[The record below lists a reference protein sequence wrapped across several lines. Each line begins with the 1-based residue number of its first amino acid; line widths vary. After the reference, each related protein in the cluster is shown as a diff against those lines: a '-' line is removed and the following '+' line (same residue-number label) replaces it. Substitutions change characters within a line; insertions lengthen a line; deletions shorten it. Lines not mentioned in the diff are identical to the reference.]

1 MRSGGG
7 VASEGEIEGGVKFWR
22 KELCVEEQERMREGG
37 RRRRTHE
44 WVWKEKC
51 QHRADA
57 LVYM

>member
-1 MRSGGG
+1 